1 VPIDERGVLGILSLV
16 FWALMV
22 VVSVKY
28 IVFIMRA
35 NNKGEGGIMALMAL
49 VLRGEK
55 DPARARVLM
64 LMGLFA
70 PRCSMATA

>member
-1 VPIDERGVLGILSLV
+1 MLGILSLV
-16 FWALMV
+16 FWALMI

-55 DPARARVLM
+55 DPRARARPDAAWDCS
-64 LMGLFA
+64 A
-70 PRCSMATA
+70 PRCSTATA